1 MVSRL
6 VFFLG
11 IRYLDV
17 KGAEMELNK
26 QSASDMVLD
35 FEKPSVGLDAG
46 ERLMSWTVKAYPQP
60 TLFMDVGML
69 VAASLPAMYY
79 VYGWFLHEND
89 SNRNSTMN
97 SALFGVALILFF
109 WIKIVRQKTFY
120 SYRITENGGEVDYWL
135 HFSKFSKILF
145 KVIAIFV
152 LVAVLAM
159 ISIMPMMIFALVG
172 AGAMAIPAA
181 LKLLAW
187 ENEVERDG
195 FEWERVQLIST
206 DRSRNLV
213 ILQRPY
219 DPDIPFEQNYMCF
232 RVFLPKDRIDEFLD
246 CCKKYASSNVDF
258 EEGKNIF

>member
-1 MVSRL
+1 MESNNQSVSD
-6 VFFLG
+6 VG
-11 IRYLDV
+11 LDC
-17 KGAEMELNK
+17 
-26 QSASDMVLD
+26 
-35 FEKPSVGLDAG
+35 EKPSSDQDESG
-46 ERLMSWTVKAYPQP
+46 RLMSWTVKAHPQP
-60 TLFMDVGML
+60 TFIMDVGMIV
-69 VAASLPAMYY
+69 VALMPAMYY
-79 VYGWFLHEND
+79 IYGKFFYEGED
-89 SNRNSTMN
+89 SGRLILNP
-97 SALFGVALILFF
+97 ALFGMALTFFF